1 MHRQGQ
7 YANQSD
13 ASSIAGPSNSQ
24 RSFDATNQRMND
36 SNEPRNNDLPTLDEG
51 HEGEPQDTGDADT
64 SLGTATSS
72 RKKSKP
78 VRSACNQCQRRK
90 TKCSGERP
98 TCQFCYDRGLTCSWQ
113 IGFGMTRA
121 EDLRQRLVVA
131 DTHTEDIKTLVHD
144 MRNNTDH
151 IATTLLAKLRLGA
164 SIQDL
169 AAGIRA
175 GTTSSD
181 DTIGPQANNPDPGR

>member
-1 MHRQGQ
+1 
-7 YANQSD
+7 
-13 ASSIAGPSNSQ
+13 
-24 RSFDATNQRMND
+24 
-36 SNEPRNNDLPTLDEG
+36 
-51 HEGEPQDTGDADT
+51 
-64 SLGTATSS
+64 
-72 RKKSKP
+72 
-78 VRSACNQCQRRK
+78 
-90 TKCSGERP
+90 
-98 TCQFCYDRGLTCSWQ
+98 
-113 IGFGMTRA
+113 MTRA

-181 DTIGPQANNPDPGR
+181 DTIGPQVNNPDPGR